1 MVTGPG
7 TITLTVAVS
16 VMVSMAL
23 MVTGVKSLAQ
33 AFNSKSSNKLFS
45 SPTVRNLSNFLN
57 HALSL
62 LFYHS
67 CMFGS
72 YWFPSPSPPLSFPL
86 PLSCL
91 LTVILFQNA
100 THMVF
105 YSIVNKQAIVSI
117 RVLRE
122 NFWLKNLKIKHA
134 MRRYDNK

>member
-1 MVTGPG
+1 M
-7 TITLTVAVS
+7 LTVIIIQTRWLKKLFTLIFHPKS
-16 VMVSMAL
+16 EFSSL
-23 MVTGVKSLAQ
+23 KSLAQ
-33 AFNSKSSNKLFS
+33 ACTSKSSNKLFS

-57 HALSL
+57 PLSL

-67 CMFGS
+67 CMFAGP
-72 YWFPSPSPPLSFPL
+72 YCFPSPSPPLSFPL

-134 MRRYDNK
+134 MR